1 MVLVIVSQLAVM
13 YSPVAAT
20 AVTTQIVKLTDSFLQ
35 CYTIR
40 VEVVDLLHSFLDI
53 QHFCG
58 KHVSSKAGLMNQ
70 NNDAYFFIFMS
81 AYRITSTVSN
91 SI

>member
-1 MVLVIVSQLAVM
+1 M
-13 YSPVAAT
+13 YEP
-20 AVTTQIVKLTDSFLQ
+20 
-35 CYTIR
+35 TIR

-70 NNDAYFFIFMS
+70 NNDAYFFIFMP
-81 AYRITSTVSN
+81 AYRVTSTVSN